1 MMRGMDAAEDPVALV
16 ARLREEHQ
24 NEPWDRRWNDLEVAG
39 VDLVSLDTRLAG
51 CTYTWV
57 ANGGSLHE
65 RGMAT
70 VRLIIDQLEN
80 VLPEL
85 TPVDSPHVWHRLHR
99 MAQLIAAHRTPPA
112 AAIS

>member
-1 MMRGMDAAEDPVALV
+1 MMQDMDLVEDVVAVV

-24 NEPWDRRWNDLEVAG
+24 NEPWDRRWNGLEVAG
-39 VDLVSLDTRLAG
+39 VDLVSLDTRLGG

-70 VRLIIDQLEN
+70 VELLLGQLETI
-80 VLPEL
+80 LPEL
-85 TPVDSPHVWHRLHR
+85 TENDGPYVWHRLHL
-99 MAQLIAAHRTPPA
+99 MAQLIMAHNTRPA
-112 AAIS
+112 EASS